1 MGVDKHIIQPFSKPL
16 TTDKLVFHL
25 ISFVTGLSVGILIA
39 LQLKSFP
46 LLLSQAS
53 SLVYST
59 SSPPVPPSPSPLLSP
74 PDPLPASLTNGSTFS
89 GSSVTVS
96 LEQRKSLMHNM
107 SDEELLLRASR
118 VSRMEEYYRPKVAFM
133 FLTIGPL
140 PLAPLWEKFFQLNEG
155 LYTIYVHSH
164 PDYNETIPQTSVYY
178 GRRIPCQP
186 VHWGT
191 ASMIDAERRL
201 LANALL
207 DVSNQRFILLSD
219 SCIPLFNFK
228 KTYDY
233 LITSN
238 LSFLSVY
245 DDHRKPGRGR
255 YNPQMSPAI
264 NLTDWRKGSQWFEM
278 HREMALHV
286 VSDQKYYS
294 IFREYCHPPCYS
306 DEHYIPT
313 LVNMF
318 YVESTS
324 NRSVTWV
331 DWSRGGPHPRK
342 FGAPDINE
350 ELLNRTQNGSECIYN
365 GNTTS
370 ICFLFARKF
379 SPGTLKPLL
388 RLLDF
393 DN

>member
-1 MGVDKHIIQPFSKPL
+1 MAMGIEKEIVRPFSKPL
-16 TTDKLVFHL
+16 AMNNLVFHA
-25 ISFVTGLSVGILIA
+25 ISFVIGLSIGILIG

-46 LLLSQAS
+46 LLSQAF
-53 SLVYST
+53 SLVYT
-59 SSPPVPPSPSPLLSP
+59 TSPPPPPLLPPPHPLPPS
-74 PDPLPASLTNGSTFS
+74 
-89 GSSVTVS
+89 S
-96 LEQRKSLMHNM
+96 LEQHESVTHNM
-107 SDEELLLRASR
+107 SDQELLLKASKVPR
-118 VSRMEEYYRPKVAFM
+118 TQEFGRPKVAFM
-133 FLTIGPL
+133 FLTAGPL
-140 PLAPLWEKFFQLNEG
+140 PFAPLWEKFFKGNQG
-155 LYTIYVHSH
+155 FYTIYVHSH
-164 PDYNETIPQTSVYY
+164 PDYNKTIPQTSLFY
-178 GRRIPCQP
+178 GRRIPSQP

-207 DVSNQRFILLSD
+207 DASNQRFVLLSD

-228 KTYDY
+228 KIYDY
-233 LITSN
+233 LVPSN
-238 LSFLSVY
+238 LSFLSLY
-245 DDHRKPGRGR
+245 DDPGKPGRGR

-286 VSDQKYYS
+286 VSDATYYS
-294 IFREYCHPPCYS
+294 IFRQYCRPPCYN

-318 YVESTS
+318 YGESNS
-324 NRSVTWV
+324 NRSITWV
-331 DWSRGGPHPRK
+331 DWSRVGAHPRK
-342 FGAPDINE
+342 FESSEINE
-350 ELLNRTQNGSECIYN
+350 ELLNRLRYGSECIYN

-370 ICFLFARKF
+370 MCFLFARKF

-393 DN
+393 EN